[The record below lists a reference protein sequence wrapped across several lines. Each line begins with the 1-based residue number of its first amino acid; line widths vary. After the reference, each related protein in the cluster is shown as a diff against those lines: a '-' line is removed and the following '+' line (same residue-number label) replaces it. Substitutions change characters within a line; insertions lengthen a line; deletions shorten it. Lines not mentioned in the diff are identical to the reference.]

1 MLTETEKAAPQQQT
15 PLLPGGEHALGHA
28 AAAGAEEA
36 EDRAQPR
43 TPPDE
48 HVRQQRGRG
57 HHRGDNRGSLRG
69 KRNLESCPPGQHLPT
84 ARVRKDPS
92 PAGCSERWD
101 GQCKDEAA
109 GIPDVAVFLI

>member
-57 HHRGDNRGSLRG
+57 HHRGDNRGGL
-69 KRNLESCPPGQHLPT
+69 
-84 ARVRKDPS
+84 
-92 PAGCSERWD
+92 
-101 GQCKDEAA
+101 
-109 GIPDVAVFLI
+109 